1 MIRRIDPIGRI
12 AYGALCISGMSG
24 LAVPLLLV
32 AGPITGLV
40 YAIEGDGLKGLTVAL
55 LAVAFAAL
63 ATGLFLGIFFAAWP
77 LASDWITEWPGYATG
92 FGIGGT
98 GLALMSLLVF
108 VGPLS
113 LYVAVIVPLAATFAV
128 GFGIAGRLAGLSAPA
143 AKPRVRARAL
153 RRR

>member
-40 YAIEGDGLKGLTVAL
+40 YAIDGAGLKGLTVAL

-63 ATGLFLGIFFAAWP
+63 AAGLFFGIFFAAWP

-92 FGIGGT
+92 FAIGGG
-98 GLALMSLLVF
+98 GLALMALLVF
-108 VGPLS
+108 VGPLP
-113 LYVAVIVPLAATFAV
+113 LYAAVIAPLAATFAV
-128 GFGIAGRLAGLSAPA
+128 GFGIAGRLAGLGAPA
-143 AKPRVRARAL
+143 AQPRVRARAL

>member
-32 AGPITGLV
+32 VGPIAGLIYV
-40 YAIEGDGLKGLTVAL
+40 IDGDGLKGLAVAL

-63 ATGLFLGIFFAAWP
+63 AVGLFFGIFFAAWP

-92 FGIGGT
+92 FAIGGG
-98 GLALMSLLVF
+98 GLALMALLVF
-108 VGPLS
+108 VGPLP
-113 LYVAVIVPLAATFAV
+113 LYVAVIAPLAATFAV
-128 GFGIAGRLAGLSAPA
+128 GFGIAGRLAGLGAPA
-143 AKPRVRARAL
+143 AQPRVRARAL

>member
-12 AYGALCISGMSG
+12 AYGALCIAGMSA

-32 AGPITGLV
+32 AGPIAGLV
-40 YAIEGDGLKGLTVAL
+40 YAIDGDGLKGIVVAL
-55 LAVAFAAL
+55 IAIAFAAF
-63 ATGLFLGIFFAAWP
+63 AAALFLGIFFTAWP
-77 LASDWITEWPGYATG
+77 LAADWITEWPGYATG
-92 FGIGGT
+92 FGVGGA

-108 VGPLS
+108 VGPLP
-113 LYVAVIVPLAATFAV
+113 LYVAVIAPLAATFAV

-143 AKPRVRARAL
+143 ARPRVRARAL

>member
-32 AGPITGLV
+32 VGPIAGLV
-40 YAIEGDGLKGLTVAL
+40 YAIDGDGLKGLAVAL

-63 ATGLFLGIFFAAWP
+63 AVGLFFGIFFAAWP
-77 LASDWITEWPGYATG
+77 LAADWITEWPGYATG

-98 GLALMSLLVF
+98 GLALMALLVF
-108 VGPLS
+108 VGPLP
-113 LYVAVIVPLAATFAV
+113 LYVAVIAPLAATFAV
-128 GFGIAGRLAGLSAPA
+128 GFGIAGRLAGLGAPA
-143 AKPRVRARAL
+143 AQPRVRARAL

>member
-1 MIRRIDPIGRI
+1 MIPRVDPIGRM
-12 AYGALCISGMSG
+12 AYGALCISGMSA

-40 YAIEGDGLKGLTVAL
+40 YAIDGAGLKGLTVAL

-63 ATGLFLGIFFAAWP
+63 AAGLFFGIFFAAWP

-92 FGIGGT
+92 FAIGGG
-98 GLALMSLLVF
+98 GLALMALLVF
-108 VGPLS
+108 VGPLP
-113 LYVAVIVPLAATFAV
+113 LYAAVIAPLAATFAV

-143 AKPRVRARAL
+143 AQPRVRARAL

>member
-63 ATGLFLGIFFAAWP
+63 ATGLFFGIFFAAWP

-108 VGPLS
+108 VGPLP
-113 LYVAVIVPLAATFAV
+113 LYAAVIAPLAATFAV
-128 GFGIAGRLAGLSAPA
+128 GFAIAGRLAGLSAPA
-143 AKPRVRARAL
+143 AQPRVRARAL

>member
-40 YAIEGDGLKGLTVAL
+40 YAIDGDGLKGLTVAL

-63 ATGLFLGIFFAAWP
+63 AAGLFFGIFFAAWP

-92 FGIGGT
+92 FAIGGG
-98 GLALMSLLVF
+98 GLALMTLLVF
-108 VGPLS
+108 VGPLP
-113 LYVAVIVPLAATFAV
+113 LYAAVIAPLAATFAV
-128 GFGIAGRLAGLSAPA
+128 GFGIAGRLAGLGAPA
-143 AKPRVRARAL
+143 AQPRVRARAL

>member
-40 YAIEGDGLKGLTVAL
+40 YAIDGDGLKGLTVAL
-55 LAVAFAAL
+55 LALAFAAL
-63 ATGLFLGIFFAAWP
+63 AAGLFFGIFFAAWP

-92 FGIGGT
+92 FAIGGG
-98 GLALMSLLVF
+98 GLALMALLVF
-108 VGPLS
+108 VGPLP
-113 LYVAVIVPLAATFAV
+113 LYVAVIAPLAVTFAV
-128 GFGIAGRLAGLSAPA
+128 GFGIAGRLAGLGAPA
-143 AKPRVRARAL
+143 AQPRVRARAL